1 MTIQKVLVTG
11 SSGRIGAVTAREL
24 LDHGY
29 QVTGADLSPS
39 RDVRTYIT
47 DMCDLGQ
54 VTSIM
59 DGHDAVVHMAA
70 IPSPAAHPP
79 EVVYQT
85 NTISTFNVL
94 QAATMLGINK
104 VVLASSLSAFGYAWK
119 HRHFDPLYLPLDD
132 AHPMLSQDAYGLSK
146 MVGEVLADGFVR
158 RTPAMSVTSLRFT
171 LVVGVE
177 EGPRTMAFM
186 RSRPHDGNSFWTYVD
201 VRDAAVACRLAM
213 EHSEPGHQAF
223 LIAAPNSYMDEP
235 TLDLFKQYYPG
246 VTRVREGFGGQQGAV
261 DCSDAERVLGFQ
273 AKYNWDQSLLS

>member
-1 MTIQKVLVTG
+1 MADQKVLVTG
-11 SSGRIGAVTAREL
+11 SSGRIGAMIAREL

-29 QVTGADLSPS
+29 EVTGADLTRS

-47 DMCDLGQ
+47 DTSDLGQ

-59 DGHDAVVHMAA
+59 AGHDAVIHMAA
-70 IPSPAAHPP
+70 IPSPASHPP

-104 VVLASSLSAFGYAWK
+104 VVLASSLSAFGYSWR
-119 HRHFDPLYLPLDD
+119 HRHFEPLYMPLDD

-158 RTPAMSVTSLRFT
+158 RTPSMSITSLRFT
-171 LVVGVE
+171 LVVSVE
-177 EGPRTMAFM
+177 DGKRAIEWM
-186 RSRPHDGNSFWTYVD
+186 RSRPHDSNSFWTYVD
-201 VRDAAVACRLAM
+201 VRDAAVASRLAL
-213 EHSEPGHQAF
+213 EYTEPGHQAF

-235 TLDLFKQYYPG
+235 TIDLIKQYYPE
-246 VTRVREGFGGQQGAV
+246 VTRFSEGFGGQQAAV
-261 DCSDAERVLGFQ
+261 DSSYAEGVLGFK
-273 AKYNWDQSLLS
+273 AKYNWDQSLLP